1 MCTYVRLCTRARL
14 WLGVRCALLL
24 YLDTHLKIWVCY
36 TWKIDDYND
45 KWTEHSSR
53 PHYDKDLSIH
63 WVQLVSTLSCFL
75 LFFNG
80 RPGSDRAPR
89 LGWSMQGSACQRVC
103 ASLRPSCP
111 LPFVLKA
118 GGNGEGLVG
127 LMLRENILPG
137 RTTLFIIPERMQEID
152 CDRSEWS
159 HLFSD
164 ARESSI

>member
-1 MCTYVRLCTRARL
+1 MIIMINELNIVP
-14 WLGVRCALLL
+14 
-24 YLDTHLKIWVCY
+24 DPIMIKIWAS
-36 TWKIDDYND
+36 
-45 KWTEHSSR
+45 TEFNWFPPWAVFFS
-53 PHYDKDLSIH
+53 
-63 WVQLVSTLSCFL
+63 
-75 LFFNG
+75 FFNG

-111 LPFVLKA
+111 LAFVLKA